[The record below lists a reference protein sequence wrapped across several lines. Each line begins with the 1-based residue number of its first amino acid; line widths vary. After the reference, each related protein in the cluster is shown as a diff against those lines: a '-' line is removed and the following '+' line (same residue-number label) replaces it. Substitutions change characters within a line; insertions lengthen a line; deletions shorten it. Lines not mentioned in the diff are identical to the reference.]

1 MLALTVPQLVTNL
14 AGISPTIPIVTNT
27 EKINAIID
35 GITTMVNFP
44 ESMLQFIRSIMIKEH
59 MRMLLFFHIP

>member
-35 GITTMVNFP
+35 GIRTMVKFP
-44 ESMLQFIRSIMIKEH
+44 ESML
-59 MRMLLFFHIP
+59 